1 MAERPRPAERCS
13 CRNTNC
19 LERPLR
25 RLFRGL
31 GGAVAAWPWPFVLLP
46 LLLSGGLGAGFLF
59 LPQRQANDIEEQ
71 FTPTWGPAKA
81 DRDFVRRFFPT
92 NDSERFSA
100 ARLPTEG
107 TYAAFIAVAA
117 GNGSVLAPAARRDVL
132 RLDSAMRAR
141 GYEQLCAVS
150 GGTCAIPN
158 LTQYDEAALENLT
171 FPFSGGFFVGAVLG
185 DVQTDPCGR
194 VLSAR
199 ALRLLYYLREDGP
212 AAAESRRWLESFL
225 RDVPSELA
233 ALGITAVQVTYFTSL
248 SRQQEFEGNTKRVI
262 PLFSITYFLTITFS
276 VVSCLRLS
284 CIRNN
289 VWLACCGVVS
299 AGLAVL
305 SSFGLLLFCGV
316 PFVVTVASAPF
327 LILGVGVDDMFIM
340 IACWEQ
346 SSRKEGKSSVKSRLA
361 ETYAEAALSVT
372 ITTLTDVLAFFIGTW
387 TAFPSV
393 RSFCLYTGT
402 AFVFCYIYTMTFFG
416 AIIVLNHKRE
426 QGNRHWLTCLPVG
439 DTDRAETSCSYNA
452 CCIGKRSG
460 ESPQPESEHPMS
472 IFFKKYYGPFFT
484 NKWIKLL
491 VVLLYGAYLGGS
503 IYGCTQIREGIDLRN
518 LASDDSYVIPYYD
531 DTDKYFSAYGPRV
544 MVVIKESVDYWNE
557 TVRLGIENCMQNLEG
572 ISYVDKNLSESWLRV
587 YTGLANSGLINID
600 SQTLFIN
607 NLPILFKMVP
617 SFEWDINKTQD
628 KIEASRFFIQTV
640 NVTSAIDEKNLL
652 SQLRE
657 TAKQCSVPLMV
668 YHPAFIYYDQYLV
681 IVRNTIQNI
690 IVATG
695 AMLVVSLLLVPNPLC
710 CLWVTFAVASVIV
723 GVAGFMTFWNVNL
736 DSISMINLVICI
748 GFSVDFSAHIS
759 YAFVTSGE
767 SSANKRAIE
776 ALSLLGYPV
785 LQGAVSTILGVVV
798 LAAAKTYI
806 FRTFFKIMFLV
817 ILFGALHGLI
827 FIPVFL
833 TFFGNFG
840 RSPQDTKPK
849 PPELGLTNV
858 KVCARQ
864 SYF

>member
-1 MAERPRPAERCS
+1 MAGPPHPAERCS

-31 GGAVAAWPWPFVLLP
+31 GGVVAAWPWPFVLLP
-46 LLLSGGLGAGFLF
+46 LLLSGGLGAGFVF
-59 LPQRQANDIEEQ
+59 LRQRQANDIEEQ

-81 DRDFVRRFFPT
+81 DRDFVQRFFPT

-107 TYAAFIAVAA
+107 TYAAFIVVAT

-132 RLDSAMRAR
+132 RLDAMMRAR
-141 GYEQLCAVS
+141 GYEKLCAVS
-150 GGTCAIPN
+150 SGTCAIPN
-158 LTQYDEAALENLT
+158 PLQYDEAALENLT
-171 FPFSGGFFVGAVLG
+171 FPFSGGLLLGTVLG
-185 DVQTDPCGR
+185 GVQTDPDGR

-225 RDVPSELA
+225 LEMPSELA
-233 ALGITAVQVTYFTSL
+233 ALGITAVRVTYFTSL

-262 PLFSITYFLTITFS
+262 PLFSITYLLTVTFS
-276 VVSCLRLS
+276 VISCLRLS

-316 PFVVTVASAPF
+316 PFVVTVAGAPF

-372 ITTLTDVLAFFIGTW
+372 ITTFTDVLAFFIGTW
-387 TAFPSV
+387 TSFPSV

-402 AFVFCYIYTMTFFG
+402 AFVFCYVYTMTFFG

-426 QGNRHWLTCLPVG
+426 QGNRHWLTCMPVG
-439 DTDRAETSCSYNA
+439 DKDRAEASCLYTA
-452 CCIGKRSG
+452 CCIGKCSG

-503 IYGCTQIREGIDLRN
+503 VYGCTQIREGIDLRN
-518 LASDDSYVIPYYD
+518 LASDDSYVIPFYD
-531 DTDKYFSAYGPRV
+531 DHDKYFSVYGPRV
-544 MVVIKESVDYWNE
+544 MVVITESVDYWNE
-557 TVRLGIENCMQNLEG
+557 TVRLGIENCMQNLED
-572 ISYVDKNLSESWLRV
+572 ISYVDQNLSESWLRV
-587 YTGLANSGLINID
+587 YTRLANGGLINIS

-607 NLPILFKMVP
+607 NLPILFQMVP
-617 SFEWDINKTQD
+617 GFEWDINKTQD

-640 NVTSAIDEKNLL
+640 NMTSAVDEKNLL

-681 IVRNTIQNI
+681 IVQNTIQNI

-695 AMLVVSLLLVPNPLC
+695 AMLIVSLLLIPSPLC
-710 CLWVTFAVASVIV
+710 CLWVTFAIVSVIV
-723 GVAGFMTFWNVNL
+723 GVAGFMTFWNINL

-785 LQGAVSTILGVVV
+785 LQGAVSTIIGVVV

-817 ILFGALHGLI
+817 ILFGVLHGLV

-840 RSPQDTKPK
+840 RSPHDTKSK
-849 PPELGLTNV
+849 KLELRFMNDKGCQKL
-858 KVCARQ
+858 
-864 SYF
+864 S